1 MPRGFLVKRTNH
13 TGQFSHRL
21 RHFSDEDRS
30 ESGSDQ
36 EYVQTNFGSP
46 DSGYSASPVFASF
59 RERYGTYN
67 VLGKSSPASSPLTIH
82 PYSFPSPQYYTKFDT
97 LSVCNDVPLDLK
109 IYKTPEKQ
117 NKEQPI
123 DFSNAQ
129 PQSLSPPELPKK
141 LPTSTFSPAT
151 PISPNKRRGNTDAT
165 ENKPKSIKKPKAARK
180 INFDEDNSS
189 PVSGTI
195 IRKLN
200 DDIEG
205 ARIVCGDIDSKFN
218 CVEVTPEAKAE
229 LAKIENHIGDYVCR
243 LCKDVFEDAFQLAQ
257 HRCSMIIN
265 IEYRCPECDKVFN
278 CPANLAS
285 HRRWHKPRPNAKK
298 PSAAVTPMKILP
310 ASTANT
316 LVDAHQQEQQQ
327 QQPQQQRC
335 PLAIPASLGVAL
347 ERGTNSKAHS
357 PREQNQNDGRQ
368 FPCIQCGKTFKR
380 QAYLRK
386 HQLTHDAESI
396 YVCQYCSKIFPHDN
410 ARAKHEQT
418 HTTGKELTCTLCNT
432 SFPNKIVLEK
442 HVRQHGND
450 KFDCKYCDN
459 SFCSSPGLTRH
470 INKCHPSENRQVILL
485 QIPGNRNC

>member
-1 MPRGFLVKRTNH
+1 MPRGFLVKRTKN
-13 TGQFSHRL
+13 TGQFSYRI
-21 RHFSDEDRS
+21 RHCSDEDRS

-46 DSGYSASPVFASF
+46 DSGYSASPTFATF
-59 RERYGTYN
+59 RERYGHY
-67 VLGKSSPASSPLTIH
+67 GDIASYAQSPLASPQKIT
-82 PYSFPSPQYYTKFDT
+82 YGYPSPLCYSNFDR
-97 LSVCNDVPLDLK
+97 LSVCYDAPLDLK
-109 IYKTPEKQ
+109 INKTNNINYDDEKPLDFSKTPLK
-117 NKEQPI
+117 
-123 DFSNAQ
+123 
-129 PQSLSPPELPKK
+129 SPSPERIPV
-141 LPTSTFSPAT
+141 PPAKFEPST
-151 PISPNKRRGNTDAT
+151 PISPNKRRGNSDGS
-165 ENKPKSIKKPKAARK
+165 ENKLKVTKKPKAARK

-195 IRKLN
+195 IRKLT
-200 DDIEG
+200 DEVDG

-229 LAKIENHIGDYVCR
+229 LAKIENRIGEYVCR
-243 LCKDVFEDAFQLAQ
+243 LCKDRFEDAFQLAQ

-285 HRRWHKPRPNAKK
+285 HRRWHKPRPNTKK
-298 PSAAVTPMKILP
+298 PVSTPMKILP
-310 ASTANT
+310 AMQVLDQAV
-316 LVDAHQQEQQQ
+316 LG
-327 QQPQQQRC
+327 QPDS
-335 PLAIPASLGVAL
+335 IAL
-347 ERGTNSKAHS
+347 S
-357 PREQNQNDGRQ
+357 PKVPTEEKQ
-368 FPCIQCGKTFKR
+368 FPCDQCGKKFRR
-380 QAYLRK
+380 QAYLKK
-386 HQLTHDAESI
+386 HMQTHDTDSI
-396 YVCQYCSKIFPHDN
+396 YVCQYCSKIYPNDN

-418 HTTGKELTCTLCNT
+418 HTVGKELTCTLCNT